1 MARSTTT
8 IKQVLADARMLC
20 GAENYTNLTND
31 SMLARYN
38 MVLPDIYKK
47 LNGSVVCRFMDHA
60 PLGTPYTY
68 VKYVGSDNVTYSAT
82 TKRLNVPVGYATD
95 AEGALVMLWDVSPSP
110 DEAYFAVVTD
120 DDSANGAL
128 VLSNGPAS
136 DITAGSLSCI
146 ILWPPDTS
154 TTTHSLADYRVDK
167 IRRMHFSDAGNGV
180 ERDEDVIEGVSSNPN
195 YASAVAWTLTGTGG
209 VQVIKKIAG
218 SSTTNKGGFPIVF
231 FESYPRY
238 ATSVDEYVDLPSE
251 YHGALVEELARRTL
265 LELGKRVPKTLE
277 SPLESLDMIS
287 EAYQAAQ

>member
-31 SMLARYN
+31 SMLARLN

-47 LNGSVVCRFMDHA
+47 LNGAVVCRFMDHA

-68 VKYVGSDNVTYSAT
+68 VKYVASDNVTFTAAT
-82 TKRLNVPVGYATD
+82 KKLNVPVGYAND
-95 AEGALVMLWDVSPSP
+95 AEGGLVIFNDITAG
-110 DEAYFAVVTD
+110 ETYFAVVTD
-120 DDSANGAL
+120 DDSANGSL
-128 VLSNGPAS
+128 VLSNGPS
-136 DITAGSLSCI
+136 TNITAGSLTCI

-167 IRRMHFSDAGNGV
+167 IRRMHFADAGNGV

-209 VQVIKKIAG
+209 VQVIKKVAG
-218 SSTTNKGGFPIVF
+218 SSTTNKGGFPVVF
-231 FESYPRY
+231 FEAYPRY
-238 ATSVDEYVDLPSE
+238 ATSVDEYVDLPAE

-277 SPLESLDMIS
+277 SPLEALDMIS